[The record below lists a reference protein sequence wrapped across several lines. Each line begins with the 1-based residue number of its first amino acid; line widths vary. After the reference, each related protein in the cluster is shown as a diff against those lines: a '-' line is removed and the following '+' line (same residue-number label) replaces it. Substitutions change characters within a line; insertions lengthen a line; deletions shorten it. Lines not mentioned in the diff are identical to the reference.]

1 MTFGAGVLQKDL
13 DLFTA
18 SHPLPATDLNGHVRS
33 VPYHIPL
40 SAHPVGSSI
49 MLLGGFGF
57 LSRKWGLSVDALVEA
72 EVVLADGR
80 VLIANEHENTG
91 KNVDRN
97 SLFVCLVG
105 RLVGWLWSAKR
116 DIKVWFLIQ
125 MGLRI

>member
-18 SHPLPATDLNGHVRS
+18 SHPLPATDLNGNART
-33 VPYHIPL
+33 VPYHVPL
-40 SAHPVGSSI
+40 SAHPVGSSV

-80 VLIANEHENTG
+80 ILIVNQHENTG
-91 KNVDRN
+91 KRV
-97 SLFVCLVG
+97 
-105 RLVGWLWSAKR
+105 
-116 DIKVWFLIQ
+116 
-125 MGLRI
+125 